1 MEPLPDLPRYDSAR
15 RALAEAKAVDEVKM
29 LRDKAIA
36 LKVYAKQAQDKTLE
50 EDAAEIRLRAERRLR
65 EMMAEQ
71 KATSSTT
78 REPHG
83 LTMAN
88 ASPFHRQ
95 PLYEAAASYRGSGG
109 APTTRTGAPPRTQPG
124 RHEGRAPRLPVEPDV
139 YHAPIVDYAVDHHC
153 PPLCPPL
160 HLRLP
165 AVRDRL

>member
-1 MEPLPDLPRYDSAR
+1 MKPLPALPRYDSAR

-95 PLYEAAASYRGSGG
+95 PLYEA
-109 APTTRTGAPPRTQPG
+109 
-124 RHEGRAPRLPVEPDV
+124 
-139 YHAPIVDYAVDHHC
+139 
-153 PPLCPPL
+153 
-160 HLRLP
+160 
-165 AVRDRL
+165 